1 MNYLSVKNYSDYS
14 VMERVFAVFYA
25 ASGTV
30 WAYFQPIHH
39 LIRATLIIIF
49 LNIIVEIV
57 KEYKGYRYR
66 KKKRKKFN
74 FSKWYKSFNFS
85 RILLEPAIAVFILAC
100 LCIMYKELIQEEES
114 YIYLDAAKWF
124 TYIITV
130 SYFLLFLV
138 RIEELFPDFFMT
150 KIIKFVYDKVIKV
163 FNGTLKLSEDDRKEL
178 EDMVDGEKIKRD
190 GNPSD

>member
-66 KKKRKKFN
+66 KKKRKKFD
-74 FSKWYKSFNFS
+74 FSRWYKSFNFS

-100 LCIMYKELIQEEES
+100 LCVMYKELIQEDES
-114 YIYLDAAKWF
+114 HIYLDAAKWF

-150 KIIKFVYDKVIKV
+150 KIIKFIYDKVVRI
-163 FNGTLKLSEDDRKEL
+163 FNGTLKLNEDEKKEL
-178 EDMVDGEKIKRD
+178 ENIVEGEKAKGD
-190 GNPSD
+190 GNPSN

>member
-1 MNYLSVKNYSDYS
+1 MKDYSLTGMNRVLSVI
-14 VMERVFAVFYA
+14 YA

-66 KKKRKKFN
+66 KKRNKRFK
-74 FSKWYKSFNFS
+74 FSKWYKSFDFS
-85 RILLEPAIAVFILAC
+85 RMLLEPAIAVFILAC
-100 LCIMYKELIQEEES
+100 LCVMYKELIQESES

-124 TYIITV
+124 TYIMTV

-138 RIEELFPDFFMT
+138 RIEELFPDFFVT
-150 KIIKFVYDKVIKV
+150 KIIRFVYDKVIRI
-163 FNGTLKLSEDDRKEL
+163 FNGALKLDDNEKKKL
-178 EDMVDGEKIKRD
+178 EDMVEGEKSGKDSVRFD
-190 GNPSD
+190 

>member
-1 MNYLSVKNYSDYS
+1 MKNYSDS
-14 VMERVFAVFYA
+14 NMDRVLSAVYA

-49 LNIIVEIV
+49 LNIIVEII

-66 KKKRKKFN
+66 KKKRRKFS
-74 FSKWYKSFNFS
+74 FSKWYKSFDLS

-100 LCIMYKELIQEEES
+100 LCVMYKELIQEDES

-150 KIIKFVYDKVIKV
+150 KIIKFVYDKVVRI
-163 FNGTLKLSEDDRKEL
+163 FNGTLKLNEDEKKEL
-178 EDMVDGEKIKRD
+178 ENIVEGEKAKGD
-190 GNPSD
+190 GDPSN

>member
-1 MNYLSVKNYSDYS
+1 
-14 VMERVFAVFYA
+14 MERILGAIST
-25 ASGTV
+25 ASGAI

-39 LIRATLIIIF
+39 LIRATLIIIL

-57 KEYKGYRYR
+57 KEYKGYKYRR
-66 KKKRKKFN
+66 KKKKR
-74 FSKWYKSFNFS
+74 FSFARWYKSFNFS

-100 LCIMYKELIQEEES
+100 LCVMYKELIQEDEAHM
-114 YIYLDAAKWF
+114 YLDAAKWF

-150 KIIKFVYDKVIKV
+150 KIIKFIYDKVVRI
-163 FNGTLKLSEDDRKEL
+163 FNGTLKLSEDEKKEL
-178 EDMVDGEKIKRD
+178 ESMVENEKSSSHSPD
-190 GNPSD
+190 